1 MGTVDPIM
9 RAYLIFNYLLVAT
22 FAAKLDLDPL
32 DNLNEEQFE
41 EEFHLEPVEDP
52 EEKLRREEALVENEN
67 LIKET
72 NQEYLNGEISW
83 WDEVNE
89 FADLPEDEFD
99 SEKTGAV
106 IPAER
111 SFARGLLEPL
121 EEERVDLR
129 SERYF
134 DSVRYSRSA
143 VPASYNSVDLGLV
156 SPVKDQKQCGSCV
169 AFSNM
174 ALVETCFK
182 KVTGKFG
189 DYSEQQFVDC
199 GYGQYGANG
208 CNGAAPHAYVKWSKE
223 SGQGLMH
230 ESVYPYKNNNPT
242 YTCPNLPTY
251 NQGAGVSDYY
261 YTYSGDEETL
271 KSLVARHGAVVTSV
285 NADGPFMDYG
295 GGVFAGCSSDQTNHA
310 VTVVG
315 YGNEN
320 GEDYWLVKNSWG
332 EGWGENGYIRI
343 KRGVGMC
350 GIGKSMVTLDCEAV
364 AGPTDAP
371 LTTEAP
377 CDDKFSNCPAL
388 AEKSCY
394 KDYVKDNCP
403 QSCGLCPGLTPAASN
418 TCYDM
423 FNNCPDLAE
432 TNCHKFGD
440 QCKKSCGLC
449 DGMTPH
455 KSNTCFD
462 AFSNCKDVCQ
472 WYSGDQCNLACGKC

>member
-1 MGTVDPIM
+1 V
-9 RAYLIFNYLLVAT
+9 LSCVLLVA

-32 DNLNEEQFE
+32 DNLNEEEFE
-41 EEFHLEPVEDP
+41 QEFHLDPVTDP

-72 NQEYLNGEISW
+72 NQEFLDGEISW

-89 FADLPEDEFD
+89 FADLPKDEFD
-99 SEKTGAV
+99 AEKTGAV
-106 IPAER
+106 IPSER
-111 SFARGLLEPL
+111 GYARGLLEPL
-121 EEERVDLR
+121 EAERVDPR

-134 DSVRYSRSA
+134 DSVRYSRGGP
-143 VPASYNSVDLGLV
+143 VPASYSSVDLGLV
-156 SPVKDQKQCGSCV
+156 SPVKNQKQCGSCV

-208 CNGAAPHAYVKWSKE
+208 CDGAAPHAYVKWSKE
-223 SGQGLMH
+223 SGQELMH
-230 ESVYPYKNNNPT
+230 ESVYPYKNTNPT

-251 NQGAGVSDYY
+251 NQGARVSDYY
-261 YTYSGDEETL
+261 YTYNGDEETL
-271 KSLVARHGAVVTSV
+271 KTLVARHGAVVTSV

-295 GGVFAGCSSDQTNHA
+295 GGVFAGCTSDSTNHA
-310 VTVVG
+310 VAVVG
-315 YGNEN
+315 YGTEN

-350 GIGKSMVTLDCEAV
+350 GIGKSMVTLDCEATS
-364 AGPTDAP
+364 GPTDPP
-371 LTTEAP
+371 LTTEKP
-377 CDDKFSNCPAL
+377 CDDVFSNCGDL

-403 QSCGLCPGLTPAASN
+403 KSCGLCKGMTPAASN

-432 TNCHKFGD
+432 TNCHKFGS

-462 AFSNCKDVCQ
+462 AFTNCKDVCE
-472 WYSGDQCNLACGKC
+472 WYSGDQCNLACGRC